1 MRKKQRR
8 IALKTRGQGDLIMKR
23 ILAGLIGGVAL
34 TAVAFGTAMASGDE
48 YYEHRGGHE
57 AYEHGG
63 YYNPYG
69 YTNYGY
75 NDNGYRNHEL
85 REYGGRYM
93 NVVPG
98 YNNYNYGNTY
108 NSNNGY
114 RNNSNGYNSGYR
126 NHELYEYRR

>member
-1 MRKKQRR
+1 
-8 IALKTRGQGDLIMKR
+8 MKR

-34 TAVAFGTAMASGDE
+34 TGLALGTAIASDDE

-69 YTNYGY
+69 SINYGY
-75 NDNGYRNHEL
+75 NNGYRNHEL
-85 REYGGRYM
+85 REYSGRYM
-93 NVVPG
+93 NPAPATIYGGNYYGSGYYVDDDAYK
-98 YNNYNYGNTY
+98 YNNYGY
-108 NSNNGY
+108 SN
-114 RNNSNGYNSGYR
+114 GYR